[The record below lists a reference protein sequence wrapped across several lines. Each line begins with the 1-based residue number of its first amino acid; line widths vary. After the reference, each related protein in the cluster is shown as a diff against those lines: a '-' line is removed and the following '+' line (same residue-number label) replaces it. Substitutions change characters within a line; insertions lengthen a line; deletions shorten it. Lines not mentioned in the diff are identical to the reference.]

1 MTVKAEAK
9 NSTVAFEF
17 DGDKYEIA
25 TTDEWDL
32 DVLEA
37 YEDGKIVATVR
48 ALVGP
53 DGWATFRAKPRK
65 VSALNDFFE
74 AIQGALGLGN

>member
-1 MTVKAEAK
+1 MTAKADATGEM
-9 NSTVAFEF
+9 VAFEY
-17 DGDKYEIA
+17 DGETYEIA
-25 TTDEWDL
+25 PTLEWDL

-53 DGWATFRAKPRK
+53 EGWTKYRSKKRT
-65 VSALNDFFE
+65 VSDLNEFFD